1 MAAPAGGRQRVRH
14 GLRAFDLARP
24 LLHALE
30 PEAAH
35 RLTLWAL
42 RAGVARPPRGFDDPA
57 LACRLWD
64 LDFPNPV
71 GLAAG
76 FDKNAEVAEPMLDLG
91 FGFVEVGTVTPE
103 PQAGNPRPRV
113 FRLTEDRAVINR
125 LGFNNEGLE
134 RVTARLA
141 RRRQGGIVGANLGAG
156 RHTSDAIA
164 DYVSGLKAVAG
175 LVDYVAINVSS
186 PNTPGLRALQRR
198 AALDAL
204 CAAVLAARAE
214 VIPPGGRAI
223 PVLVKIAP
231 DLEPAE
237 REAIAEVAL
246 ARRIDG
252 IIVANT
258 TLGARHDLHDQRR
271 EEAGGLSGAP
281 LFAPS
286 TALLREMY
294 GLVGAAMPLIGIGGI
309 DSGPAA
315 YAKIRAGASLVALYT
330 ALVYQGPYF
339 VQTIKDE
346 LVRLAQRDGLRRVAD
361 AIGVDAG

>member
-1 MAAPAGGRQRVRH
+1 M
-14 GLRAFDLARP
+14 RAFDLARP

-42 RAGVARPPRGFDDPA
+42 GRGLVPAARGGDDRS
-57 LACRLWD
+57 LGCRLWD

-76 FDKNAEVAEPMLDLG
+76 FDKNAEVAERMLDLG
-91 FGFVEVGTVTPE
+91 FGFVEVGTITPE
-103 PQAGNPRPRV
+103 PQAGNPQPRV
-113 FRLTEDRAVINR
+113 FRLAEDGAVINR
-125 LGFNNEGLE
+125 LGFNNQGLE
-134 RVTARLA
+134 RVA
-141 RRRQGGIVGANLGAG
+141 RRLSRRRHRGIIGANLGAG
-156 RHTSDAIA
+156 RQSREPIA
-164 DYVSGLKAVAG
+164 DYATGLKAVAG

-186 PNTPGLRALQRR
+186 PNTPGLRALQGRE
-198 AALDAL
+198 ALDAL
-204 CAAVLAARAE
+204 CEAVLAARAE
-214 VIPPGGRAI
+214 VTPAGGRAV

-252 IIVANT
+252 MIVANT
-258 TLGARHDLHDQRR
+258 TVGARQNLKDQRR
-271 EEAGGLSGAP
+271 EETGGLSGAP

-294 GLVGAAMPLIGIGGI
+294 GLVGAAMPLIGIGGV
-309 DSGPAA
+309 DSGRAA

-330 ALVYQGPYF
+330 ALVYQGPGL
-339 VQTIKDE
+339 VKTIKGE
-346 LVRLAQRDGLRRVAD
+346 LVRLLERDGFRHVGD
-361 AIGVDAG
+361 AVGVDAG

>member
-1 MAAPAGGRQRVRH
+1 MCT
-14 GLRAFDLARP
+14 FDLARP

-42 RAGVARPPRGFDDPA
+42 GRGIVRCAPGADDPA

-76 FDKNAEVAEPMLDLG
+76 FDKNAEVAEPMLDFG

-103 PQAGNPRPRV
+103 PQAGNPPPRV
-113 FRLTEDRAVINR
+113 FRLAEDRAIINR
-125 LGFNNEGLE
+125 LGFNNHGLE
-134 RVTARLA
+134 RVAERLA
-141 RRRQGGIVGANLGAG
+141 RRRGTGIVGANLGAG
-156 RHTSDAIA
+156 RQSSDRVA
-164 DYVSGLKAVAG
+164 DYVSGLRAVAG

-186 PNTPGLRALQRR
+186 PNTPGLRTLQRR

-214 VIPPGGRAI
+214 VTPPGGRAI

-237 REAIAEVAL
+237 REAIAEVAV

-258 TLGARHDLHDQRR
+258 TLGARHDLTDQRR

-294 GLVGAAMPLIGIGGI
+294 GLVGAAMPLIGIGGV
-309 DSGPAA
+309 DSGRAA

-330 ALVYQGPYF
+330 ALVYKGPDL
-339 VQTIKDE
+339 VKTIKDE
-346 LVRLAQRDGLRRVAD
+346 LVRLVQRDGLRRVAD
-361 AIGVDAG
+361 AIGLDAG

>member
-1 MAAPAGGRQRVRH
+1 MRG
-14 GLRAFDLARP
+14 FDLARP

-42 RAGVARPPRGFDDPA
+42 RRGFAGASRGTDDPA
-57 LACRLWD
+57 LGCRLWD

-76 FDKNAEVAEPMLDLG
+76 FDKNAEVVEPMLALG
-91 FGFVEVGTVTPE
+91 FGFVEVGTVTPP
-103 PQAGNPRPRV
+103 PQAGNPPPRV
-113 FRLTEDRAVINR
+113 FRLPADRAIINR
-125 LGFNNEGLE
+125 LGFNNQGLD
-134 RVTARLA
+134 RVAARLA
-141 RRRQGGIVGANLGAG
+141 RRRGGIVGANIGAG
-156 RHTSDAIA
+156 RDAREPIA
-164 DYVSGLKAVAG
+164 DYVAGLRAVAG
-175 LVDYVAINVSS
+175 RVDYVAINVSS

-198 AALDAL
+198 DALDAL
-204 CAAVLAARAE
+204 CAAVLAARTE
-214 VIPPGGRAI
+214 VTPRGGRAV
-223 PVLVKIAP
+223 PVVVKIAP
-231 DLEPAE
+231 DLDGAE

-258 TLGARHDLHDQRR
+258 TLGARANLADQRR
-271 EEAGGLSGAP
+271 EETGGLSGAP

-294 GLVGAAMPLIGIGGI
+294 GLVGAAMPLIGIGGV
-309 DSGPAA
+309 DSGDAA

-330 ALVYQGPYF
+330 ALVYEGPDL
-339 VQTIKDE
+339 VKTIKDE
-346 LVRLAQRDGLRRVAD
+346 LVRLLQRDGLRRVGD
-361 AIGVDAG
+361 AVGVDAS

>member
-1 MAAPAGGRQRVRH
+1 MIQT
-14 GLRAFDLARP
+14 LRGFDLARP

-42 RAGVARPPRGFDDPA
+42 GRGLAGARRGIERPS
-57 LACRLWD
+57 LGRRLWG

-76 FDKNAEVAEPMLDLG
+76 FDKNALVAGRMLDLG
-91 FGFVEVGTVTPE
+91 FGFVEVGTVTPRA
-103 PQAGNPRPRV
+103 QAGNPAPRV
-113 FRLTEDRAVINR
+113 FRLAKDRAVINR
-125 LGFNNEGLE
+125 LGFNNQGLE
-134 RVTARLA
+134 RVSARLG
-141 RRRQGGIVGANLGAG
+141 RRRGGGIIGVNLGAG
-156 RHTSDAIA
+156 RDAVDVIA
-164 DYVSGLKAVAG
+164 DYVTGLKAVAG

-198 AALDAL
+198 EALDAL
-204 CAAVLAARAE
+204 CGAVLEARAE
-214 VIPPGGRAI
+214 VTPAGGRAV

-231 DLEPAE
+231 DLDRAG
-237 REAIAEVAL
+237 REAIAEVVL

-252 IIVANT
+252 LIVANT
-258 TLGARHDLHDQRR
+258 TIGARQDLKDQHR
-271 EEAGGLSGAP
+271 EQAGGLSGAP

-294 GLVGAAMPLIGIGGI
+294 RLVGAAMPLIGVGGV
-309 DSGPAA
+309 DSGGAA

-330 ALVYQGPYF
+330 ALVYQGPGL
-339 VQTIKDE
+339 VWSIKDE
-346 LVRLAQRDGLRRVAD
+346 LSRLLERDGFRRVAE
-361 AIGVDAG
+361 AVGADAG

>member
-1 MAAPAGGRQRVRH
+1 M
-14 GLRAFDLARP
+14 RAYRLARP

-42 RAGVARPPRGFDDPA
+42 GRGLAEAARGADDPS

-76 FDKNAEVAEPMLDLG
+76 FDKNAEVAERALDLG

-103 PQAGNPRPRV
+103 PQAGNPKPRV
-113 FRLTEDRAVINR
+113 FRLAADRAVINR
-125 LGFNNEGLE
+125 LGFNNQGLA
-134 RVTARLA
+134 RVKARLA
-141 RRRQGGIVGANLGAG
+141 RRRGGGIVGANLGAG
-156 RHTSDAIA
+156 RHSSDRIA
-164 DYVSGLKAVAG
+164 DYVTGLKAVAG

-186 PNTPGLRALQRR
+186 PNTPGLRELQRR
-198 AALDAL
+198 EPLDAL
-204 CAAVLAARAE
+204 CAALLAARAE
-214 VIPPGGRAI
+214 ATPAGGRGP

-231 DLEPAE
+231 DLGRAE

-258 TLGARHDLHDQRR
+258 TLGGRHGLKDQRR

-281 LFAPS
+281 LLAPS

-294 GLVGAAMPLIGIGGI
+294 GLVGAAMPLIGIGGV
-309 DSGPAA
+309 DSGRAA

-330 ALVYQGPYF
+330 ALVYQGPGL

-346 LVRLAQRDGLRRVAD
+346 LARLVAGDGLRRASD
-361 AIGVDAG
+361 AIGADAG